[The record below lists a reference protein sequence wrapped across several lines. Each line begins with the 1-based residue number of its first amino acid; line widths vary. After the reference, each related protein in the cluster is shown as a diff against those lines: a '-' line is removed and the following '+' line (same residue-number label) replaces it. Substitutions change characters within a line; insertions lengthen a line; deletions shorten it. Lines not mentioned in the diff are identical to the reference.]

1 MTQKRNQKF
10 DVVSEEKRMEALK
23 NIIAFFQD
31 ERGEEIGLIAAGEIL
46 DFFLQTIGDDVYKKA
61 VGDVKKLLKERMD
74 DLDIELDLLTE
85 K

>member
-1 MTQKRNQKF
+1 M
-10 DVVSEEKRMEALK
+10 DALK
-23 NIIAFFQD
+23 AITAFFQD
-31 ERGEEIGLIAAGEIL
+31 ERDEEIGIIAAGEIL